1 MEGSGEGRAM
11 LDIEDEILRMAGG
24 VKPDHTK
31 LSVSEV
37 GVFPLD
43 FLETLLVYVLCDT
56 IIYYS
61 FLQVQ
66 AVLPYGTLATT
77 FLCEKII

>member
-37 GVFPLD
+37 GF
-43 FLETLLVYVLCDT
+43 FLR
-56 IIYYS
+56 IS
-61 FLQVQ
+61 
-66 AVLPYGTLATT
+66 
-77 FLCEKII
+77 